1 MAILPISLPNFCEA
15 FKMRSLLQPFM
26 AKAFDIAW
34 SLLKGP
40 LTPDGKP
47 TTVDT
52 IKPIDCPCGGK
63 NMDCKQCYG
72 KGYYFPRD
80 DNNYAAA

>member
-34 SLLKGP
+34 NLLKGT

-47 TTVDT
+47 TMTEG
-52 IKPIDCPCGGK
+52 PQLCPCDGK
-63 NMDCKQCYG
+63 NRDCKQCYG